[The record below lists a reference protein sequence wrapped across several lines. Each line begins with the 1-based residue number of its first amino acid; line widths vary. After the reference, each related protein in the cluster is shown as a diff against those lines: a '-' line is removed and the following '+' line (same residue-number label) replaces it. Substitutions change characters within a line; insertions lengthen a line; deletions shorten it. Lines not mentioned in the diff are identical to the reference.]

1 MAKGIAPEGRRSL
14 QSRLAG
20 TRKRW
25 IRRAQT
31 WLIKRMIGRKSMSS
45 VPPQPPLA
53 QTVSLEAREALGPM
67 MAASMNPPK
76 SYNYA
81 VMRPLG
87 EAMLRPIAKAR
98 GKRYG
103 VSVIPGSM
111 GGVPVQFVQKGKG
124 VAAPASGPL
133 LINVHGGGFQFDSGS
148 LTETIPIAGL
158 TGLPVAA
165 VLYRLAPEHPYPA
178 AVDDALAVYR
188 DALRTRSPHEI
199 AIFGTSAGAFLCT
212 QLVARLRKEGLPL
225 PAAIGFF
232 SGGADISL
240 PGDIEGYLPPLLAD
254 KTVPQALAPYVGDAD
269 PKDPLMSPLYGDL
282 SGWPP
287 MLLMSST
294 RDILLSQTVRLH
306 LALRKAGS
314 AADLIVYEG
323 MPHAFWAYLECPE
336 TEEALEAQAAFLGH
350 ALTGNPGAA

>member
-1 MAKGIAPEGRRSL
+1 MKEGAPSEGYRPLS
-14 QSRLAG
+14 SRFAT

-25 IRRAQT
+25 SRRAQT
-31 WLIKRMIGRKSMSS
+31 WLIKTMIGRKSMSS

-53 QTVSLEAREALGPM
+53 QTVSLEAREALEPM
-67 MAASMNPPK
+67 LAASMNPPK
-76 SYNYA
+76 AYNYT
-81 VMRPLG
+81 VMRFMG
-87 EAMLRPIAKAR
+87 EAMLRPIGKAR

-103 VSVIPGSM
+103 VSVMPGSM

-124 VAAPASGPL
+124 VAAPTAGPL

-178 AVDDALAVYR
+178 AVDDALAVYKE
-188 DALRTRSPHEI
+188 ALKTRSPHEI
-199 AIFGTSAGAFLCT
+199 AIFGTSAGAYLCT
-212 QLVARLRKEGLPL
+212 QLIARLKKEGLPL
-225 PAAIGFF
+225 PVAVGFF
-232 SGGADISL
+232 SGSADCAV
-240 PGDIEGYLPPLLAD
+240 PGDIESYLPPLLAD
-254 KTVPQALAPYVGDAD
+254 KTLPQVIAPYVGNAD
-269 PKDPLMSPLYGDL
+269 PRDPLLSPLYGDL

-287 MLLMSST
+287 MQLMSST

-314 AADLIVYEG
+314 PADLIVYEG

-336 TEEALEAQAAFLGH
+336 TDAALEVQAAFLGQ
-350 ALTGNPGAA
+350 ALTGKREA